1 MTKILVA
8 YLLLLSVQMTKEQ
21 LFMFHLPVFTVL
33 HMSKGNGAYVQS
45 SRIFKS
51 RQFLNI
57 ITGYVLLVSLIAE
70 TWEGHQLHG
79 HDCTTLTNMDFSPGA
94 LSVYFW
100 LRYS

>member
-1 MTKILVA
+1 MTKVLVA
-8 YLLLLSVQMTKEQ
+8 YLLSLSVHMTKEQ

-45 SRIFKS
+45 SRVSKS
-51 RQFLNI
+51 RQFLDI

-79 HDCTTLTNMDFSPGA
+79 ISSTAMTVPL
-94 LSVYFW
+94 
-100 LRYS
+100 